1 MDLIKKLK
9 KLEKDAQEEIKKA
22 ADFKSLEKIWVKYLS
37 RRGELSCVI
46 KQIKKVELKKRP
58 LAGQVAN
65 KVKNNL
71 NILFGATK
79 KSLEKRLFEKSIKEE
94 KVDITAPG
102 IRPQKGHLH
111 PLTQVMNEVIDIFRS
126 MGFSVQEGPEVE
138 TDYYN
143 FTALNVPTTHPA
155 REMMDTFWIKGK
167 KKWAEGRGIL
177 LRTHTSPVQIR
188 TMKKFKWPIRI
199 IAPGRCFRHEATD
212 ASHEATFYQIEG
224 LMIDNDIVL
233 AHLKGTFDYLVK
245 RLFGPKTHIRLR
257 PGYFP
262 FVEPGFEMDITC
274 QVCGGRGCSVCK
286 KTGWVEIIPCGMV
299 HPNVLKN
306 AGYNPKKARGF
317 AFGMGLDRITM
328 MKYGINDIRLFHKGD
343 LRFLNQF

>member
-1 MDLIKKLK
+1 MDLAKKFRNI
-9 KLEKDAQEEIKKA
+9 EKSAQEEVKKA
-22 ADFKSLEKIWVKYLS
+22 RDFESLEKVWLKYLS
-37 RRGELSCVI
+37 RKGELARAM
-46 KQIKKVELKKRP
+46 KQIKKVSPKERP
-58 LAGQVAN
+58 RVGQVAN
-65 KVKNNL
+65 RVKNNL
-71 NILFGATK
+71 TVF
-79 KSLEKRLFEKSIKEE
+79 FEKAKLSIKKQMLTRSLRQE

-102 IRPQKGHLH
+102 ERPKKGRLH
-111 PLTQVMNEVIDIFRS
+111 PITQVQNEVIDIFRS

-143 FTALNVPTTHPA
+143 FTALNIPTTHPA

-167 KKWAEGRGIL
+167 KKRPEGRGIL

-188 TMKKFKWPIRI
+188 TMKKFKWPLRV

-224 LMIDNDIVL
+224 LMVGEDVTL

-245 RLFGPKTHIRLR
+245 RLFGPKTRIRLR

-274 QVCGGRGCSVCK
+274 QVCGGRGCSVCSQ
-286 KTGWVEIIPCGMV
+286 TGWVEIIPCGMV
-299 HPNVLKN
+299 HPNVLRN
-306 AGYNPKKARGF
+306 AGYDPKKVTGF

-328 MKYGINDIRLFHKGD
+328 MKYGINDIRLFYKGD
-343 LRFLNQF
+343 LRFLRQF